1 MNKVYDVQV
10 AAVPIPSGPAAIAR
24 GKHLVESI
32 GLCVECHGDNIA
44 GDILEDDP
52 LFGTLAPS
60 NLTSGRG
67 GVGGEYTD
75 MLFVRAIRNGINKDG
90 NPMAIMPS
98 NYYNIIGDED
108 IGAIVAY
115 LKNLP
120 PVDNEQKETNL
131 GPLGQILVL
140 VEKELL
146 PAHIINHDVPCP
158 VPPAPGITKEYVEYL
173 ASVCGACHGEHLS
186 GGSVPGEPPSAPK
199 SANLTTL
206 GQSWSER
213 DFVQTLRTGA
223 TPYGKQLDPELM
235 PWNRFKLLDDD
246 ELQAIWLFIRSL
258 EPREF
263 EK

>member
-115 LKNLP
+115 LKSLP

-186 GGSVPGEPPSAPK
+186 GGSVPGEPPSTPK